1 MTWNPNHDR
10 DYWRSLHDALLI
22 EAARDSGHE
31 LAIALGERLDSLQ
44 GLDEQLEDA
53 QTEAKEWETRAGSWE
68 AEALALNGVVDDLYA
83 QIAEL
88 EALAASGSA

>member
-10 DYWRSLHDALLI
+10 DYWRCEPDRDLI

-31 LAIALGERLDSLQ
+31 LCIALGERLDALQ
-44 GLDEQLEDA
+44 GMEETMLDL
-53 QTEAKEWETRAGSWE
+53 QTEVKELDARADAWK
-68 AEALALNGVVDDLYA
+68 ADALALQAQVDDLYA